1 MDISGDEL
9 AGVVDLFGALT
20 RNELGT
26 GLAELAFK
34 QREEYDP
41 DGFGSDI
48 ETALKRYH
56 LVELDTDTV
65 DSDESMLVPGP
76 GAFPA
81 LPLGAA
87 DLLHIL
93 DIEHRDIDRATAGA
107 ATLDRFR
114 ADAAAAV
121 DSGNPERVER
131 LLDVSYELEAWADVD
146 LSAEREHLDR
156 VV

>member
-1 MDISGDEL
+1 MDVSGDEL

-20 RNELGT
+20 RDELGT

-34 QREEYDP
+34 QGEAYDP

-48 ETALKRYH
+48 ERALEGYH
-56 LVELDTDTV
+56 LVELDADTV
-65 DSDESMLVPGP
+65 DTDDPVLVPGP

-81 LPLGAA
+81 LPPGAA

-93 DIEHRDIDRATAGA
+93 EVEHREVDRATAGV

-121 DSGNPERVER
+121 DSGDPERVER

-146 LSAEREHLDR
+146 LSAEREHLDS
-156 VV
+156 VT

>member
-1 MDISGDEL
+1 MNISGDEL
-9 AGVVDLFGALT
+9 AGVVNLFGALT
-20 RNELGT
+20 RDELGT

-34 QREEYDP
+34 QGEVYDP

-48 ETALKRYH
+48 ERALEGYH
-56 LVELDTDTV
+56 LVELDADVADTDGPV
-65 DSDESMLVPGP
+65 LVPGP

-81 LPLGAA
+81 LPPDAA

-93 DIEHRDIDRATAGA
+93 EVEPRDIDRATAGVA
-107 ATLDRFR
+107 SLDRFR

-121 DSGNPERVER
+121 DSGEPGRVER
-131 LLDVSYELEAWADVD
+131 LLDLSYELEAWADVD
-146 LSAEREHLDR
+146 LSAEREQLDR